1 MEIQRPP
8 HPQNHLAMAI
18 ITTLICCQIT
28 GIISIIY
35 ASQVN
40 SKYSEGNYEGAI
52 RASQNAKTWWV
63 VGLAIG
69 IIGWIIGLIYSIIV
83 LGFTFASL

>member
-8 HPQNHLAMAI
+8 HPPNHLAMAI

-28 GIISIIY
+28 GIISIVY

-40 SKYSEGNYEGAI
+40 SKYAVGDYDGAI
-52 RASQNAKTWWV
+52 RSSENAKTWWV
-63 VGLAIG
+63 
-69 IIGWIIGLIYSIIV
+69 IGLVIGGLVYILGLILMFFGV
-83 LGFTFASL
+83 LGSVF